1 MVAEIDDSDVP
12 YEEEVLR
19 NSYNVKSW
27 MRYIEHKASGP
38 KIPLYMVYERA
49 LKELPCSYKIWYK
62 YLCLRRRG
70 TRGRCIDDPEMNR
83 VTNCYERALVFL
95 HKVFIWFTI
104 FNIQMIMVLLYIQRP
119 MAIDNTYYLILPKTF
134 YFPDA
139 QNMDRLLSIHSW
151 FELHYQSKTHT
162 WPSPALSSDYSTLS
176 DLAHI
181 PELY

>member
-1 MVAEIDDSDVP
+1 MIMFPCTFNSISIKLTGMVAEIDDSDVP

-27 MRYIEHKASGP
+27 MRYIDHKANGP

-83 VTNCYERALVFL
+83 VINCYERALVFL
-95 HKVFIWFTI
+95 HKVRFH
-104 FNIQMIMVLLYIQRP
+104 NLLGFFHQY
-119 MAIDNTYYLILPKTF
+119 NTHHFK
-134 YFPDA
+134 
-139 QNMDRLLSIHSW
+139 SIVMN
-151 FELHYQSKTHT
+151 
-162 WPSPALSSDYSTLS
+162 
-176 DLAHI
+176 
-181 PELY
+181 

>member
-27 MRYIEHKASGP
+27 MRYIEHKSNGP
-38 KIPLYMVYERA
+38 KIPMYMVYERA

-83 VTNCYERALVFL
+83 VINCYERALVFL
-95 HKVFIWFTI
+95 HKVCTYGFLNSSMWSKNIFIQHIWNKTI
-104 FNIQMIMVLLYIQRP
+104 KSLQVFQIRSYE
-119 MAIDNTYYLILPKTF
+119 AI
-134 YFPDA
+134 
-139 QNMDRLLSIHSW
+139 
-151 FELHYQSKTHT
+151 
-162 WPSPALSSDYSTLS
+162 
-176 DLAHI
+176 
-181 PELY
+181 